1 MSKFKIFFII
11 VCCLCIF
18 VVSPGFT
25 YAQAE
30 KGDKE
35 ILING
40 YLFAQT
46 GEFGFASITTFFN
59 YGVFFTDSLQ
69 VGGGPSITY
78 TQMAAIEGF
87 EDSGGGELSINLNAF
102 VRKYFLKE
110 GSKTVFY
117 AGGEGFYYDAF
128 REGSLLYLRPFV
140 GLKYYFMQKVAF
152 DANLGYGF
160 GLKKDGGGMF
170 SGTFGVSIIL

>member
-1 MSKFKIFFII
+1 MSKFKVVFII
-11 VCCLCIF
+11 VCCLCVF
-18 VVSPGFT
+18 VVGSNFT

-35 ILING
+35 ILVNG

-46 GEFGFASITTFFN
+46 GEYGFASITTFFN
-59 YGVFFTDSLQ
+59 YGVFLTNSLQ
-69 VGGGPSITY
+69 IGGGPSLT
-78 TQMAAIEGF
+78 F
-87 EDSGGGELSINLNAF
+87 SHFGGGEYVESENDLSINLNAF
-102 VRKYFLKE
+102 VRKYFLRD

-140 GLKYYFMQKVAF
+140 GLKYYFLTKAAF

-160 GLKKDGGGMF
+160 GLKKGGGSML